1 MQRYYLKILNKI
13 FLYFFAFFIILLSY
27 AFLYLNLKKI
37 DQKNNFFDIPKGS
50 NLNQIVN
57 SILINE
63 NYFNKKI
70 YFYFLII
77 YDNFLEKIKYGEFVF
92 DDNTNLIQIT
102 KTFSKPSNYYRDFKV
117 IGGWNKYQLD
127 ELIKEKFNTAYNI
140 PYNEIIADT
149 YSYQSHNKIED
160 VFNWENRYIPDSEIV
175 NYFSAADVVAL
186 PYKNASQSGVIQ
198 IAYHYDTPVVVTN
211 VGGLSEMV
219 DEGNSGNIIPPEDP
233 IALAKTISVN
243 LKNGNY
249 HKMVDFISEY
259 KNNFSWGKFIKGI
272 ESLVK

>member
-1 MQRYYLKILNKI
+1 M
-13 FLYFFAFFIILLSY
+13 
-27 AFLYLNLKKI
+27 
-37 DQKNNFFDIPKGS
+37 
-50 NLNQIVN
+50 
-57 SILINE
+57 
-63 NYFNKKI
+63 
-70 YFYFLII
+70 
-77 YDNFLEKIKYGEFVF
+77 
-92 DDNTNLIQIT
+92 
-102 KTFSKPSNYYRDFKV
+102 
-117 IGGWNKYQLD
+117 
-127 ELIKEKFNTAYNI
+127 
-140 PYNEIIADT
+140 
-149 YSYQSHNKIED
+149 
-160 VFNWENRYIPDSEIV
+160 

-233 IALAKTISVN
+233 MALAKTISVN